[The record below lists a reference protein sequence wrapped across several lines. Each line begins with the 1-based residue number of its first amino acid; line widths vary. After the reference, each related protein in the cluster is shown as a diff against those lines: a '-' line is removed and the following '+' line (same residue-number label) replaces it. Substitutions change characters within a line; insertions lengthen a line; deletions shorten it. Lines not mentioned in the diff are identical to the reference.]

1 MPKATQKRFIIVLV
15 NQRTRKPII
24 DQYHFSLKIQNK
36 RNLSAEHLS
45 RVWLFVDGQLAAHYS
60 NLRISEAAK
69 VTTTREWERWRQWA
83 RRRRRQ
89 HVVAP
94 HSAGARTASTLR
106 PDYWDR
112 LVLEEFWR
120 TVVECNE
127 MLISS
132 LLIEYFLSLL
142 YRHYPIHFHAV
153 HILPLNYT
161 HDPTPLFW

>member
-1 MPKATQKRFIIVLV
+1 MTNATQKRFIIVLV
-15 NQRTRKPII
+15 NHRTRKPII

-69 VTTTREWERWRQWA
+69 VTTTRERERWRQWA

-106 PDYWDR
+106 PGYWDR

-127 MLISS
+127 LLISINFIFSFFTLPTLSDS
-132 LLIEYFLSLL
+132 LPC
-142 YRHYPIHFHAV
+142 RPQTTAQ
-153 HILPLNYT
+153 LP
-161 HDPTPLFW
+161 PLFW